1 MATYDHIIICGA
13 GRSGTTL
20 VSGLLNAIDGYLIR
34 GENYNFPLYLY
45 KAYRA
50 LVETENNAGAFS
62 NTPTSPWYRGQ
73 YSAADFIE
81 HCRPVVRSMLL
92 GGKPS
97 AYFNC
102 VGFKEIRWLAR
113 DLQGETLAGYFEFLG
128 QVMPKLGVVVVTR
141 NLESLLRSGWWP
153 SALQME
159 PGVGQDIVDLYHD
172 LERLPARD
180 RFTIAYE
187 QIVARDERLVQL
199 FEFLG
204 ERHDPDRIERVLEKK
219 HSF

>member
-1 MATYDHIIICGA
+1 
-13 GRSGTTL
+13 
-20 VSGLLNAIDGYLIR
+20 
-34 GENYNFPLYLY
+34 
-45 KAYRA
+45 
-50 LVETENNAGAFS
+50 
-62 NTPTSPWYRGQ
+62 
-73 YSAADFIE
+73 
-81 HCRPVVRSMLL
+81 
-92 GGKPS
+92 
-97 AYFNC
+97 
-102 VGFKEIRWLAR
+102 
-113 DLQGETLAGYFEFLG
+113 
-128 QVMPKLGVVVVTR
+128 VVVTR